1 MKGQK
6 TGGRKKGSKNKIK
19 PPEDVIRKVE
29 AEAVANCIATGESP
43 LTYMLRVMR
52 DPTVAGPRRDEMAR
66 AAAPYV
72 HAKISPENTKTTDNY
87 ITLAQLV
94 LGSYE
99 LQAAEKAKQIE
110 GQVVKPAPAAIEAK
124 ALPADNAES
133 EHLPLQRESSPG
145 GDRAQ
150 GLNSG
155 QLADR
160 ASKHESD

>member
-43 LTYMLRVMR
+43 LSYMLRVMR
-52 DPTVAGPRRDEMAR
+52 DPTVEHPRRDEMAR

-72 HAKISPENTKTTDNY
+72 HAKISSENTKTTDNQ
-87 ITLAQLV
+87 ITLLQLV

-99 LQAAEKAKQIE
+99 FEVAEKAKPIE
-110 GQVVKPAPAAIEAK
+110 QVVKHVPAE
-124 ALPADNAES
+124 
-133 EHLPLQRESSPG
+133 
-145 GDRAQ
+145 
-150 GLNSG
+150 
-155 QLADR
+155 
-160 ASKHESD
+160 

>member
-43 LTYMLRVMR
+43 LAYMLRVMR
-52 DPTVAGPRRDEMAR
+52 DPTVEDPRRDEMAR

-72 HAKISPENTKTTDNY
+72 HAKISPENTKTTESIH
-87 ITLAQLV
+87 ITLAHLV

-99 LQAAEKAKQIE
+99 LEAAEKAKQIE
-110 GQVVKPAPAAIEAK
+110 GQAGKQAPAE
-124 ALPADNAES
+124 
-133 EHLPLQRESSPG
+133 
-145 GDRAQ
+145 
-150 GLNSG
+150 
-155 QLADR
+155 
-160 ASKHESD
+160 

>member
-19 PPEDVIRKVE
+19 PPQDVIRKVE

-43 LTYMLRVMR
+43 LSYMLRVMR
-52 DPTVAGPRRDEMAR
+52 DPTVADPRRDEMAR

-72 HAKISPENTKTTDNY
+72 HAKVSPENAKTTDNLH

-99 LQAAEKAKQIE
+99 LEAAEQAKQIE
-110 GQVVKPAPAAIEAK
+110 GPVVKPAAGEDYSQKRPMHA
-124 ALPADNAES
+124 
-133 EHLPLQRESSPG
+133 RTT
-145 GDRAQ
+145 
-150 GLNSG
+150 
-155 QLADR
+155 
-160 ASKHESD
+160 

>member
-1 MKGQK
+1 MKGRK

-19 PPEDVIRKVE
+19 PPEEVIRKVE

-43 LTYMLRVMR
+43 LAYMLRVMR
-52 DPTVAGPRRDEMAR
+52 DPTVEDPRRDEMAR

-72 HAKISPENTKTTDNY
+72 HAKISPENAKTTESIH
-87 ITLAQLV
+87 ITLAHLV

-99 LQAAEKAKQIE
+99 LEAAEKAKQIG
-110 GQVVKPAPAAIEAK
+110 GQIVKPAPPAIEAK

-145 GDRAQ
+145 DVEPKG
-150 GLNSG
+150 
-155 QLADR
+155 
-160 ASKHESD
+160 

>member
-43 LTYMLRVMR
+43 LAYMLRLMH
-52 DPTVAGPRRDEMAR
+52 DPTVADSRRDEMAR

-72 HAKISPENTKTTDNY
+72 HAKISPENTKTTDNH
-87 ITLAQLV
+87 ITLLQLV

-99 LQAAEKAKQIE
+99 LEVAEKANQIE
-110 GQVVKPAPAAIEAK
+110 GQVVKQVPAE
-124 ALPADNAES
+124 
-133 EHLPLQRESSPG
+133 
-145 GDRAQ
+145 
-150 GLNSG
+150 
-155 QLADR
+155 
-160 ASKHESD
+160 